1 MFGNRLDMIRSQHIY
16 IYIEQWYL
24 IYIYIHLYIAEIL
37 YNLYVYI
44 YIYVY
49 IYTYGIKYKHNV
61 GRTILN
67 HPPVITI
74 NRWYSYHSPGM
85 VLPTLVTINHHS
97 SRVIAIDHFESP
109 HYINKYKAEIY
120 NLSLCHINIYNVGKK
135 QCHKPPMTG
144 NGNHTTFTI

>member
-1 MFGNRLDMIRSQHIY
+1 MVFN
-16 IYIEQWYL
+16 

-74 NRWYSYHSPGM
+74 NRWYGYHSQMGGLWHCFTHISLLQLGLL
-85 VLPTLVTINHHS
+85 VGGYQSTLPRS
-97 SRVIAIDHFESP
+97 SWMDFLLLNLICI
-109 HYINKYKAEIY
+109 YI
-120 NLSLCHINIYNVGKK
+120 
-135 QCHKPPMTG
+135 
-144 NGNHTTFTI
+144 